1 MLRANTD
8 HAASAWCSSH
18 ILSGPRTSEPSGPG
32 ESLQG
37 VHHLQS
43 GVRRVSPHMLKTTW
57 TRAPHRMPVLSPEC
71 THTAAARPRGS
82 EALTEIQAPSTG
94 QPGHAPQTAHQ
105 SGRCPTGQLS
115 NHAWWTEV
123 AVPRGASRAL
133 AAPQV
138 NSVQLILWK
147 LERATRS
154 KVRNFT

>member
-1 MLRANTD
+1 MQLLLGALPIFSQDLGRQ
-8 HAASAWCSSH
+8 
-18 ILSGPRTSEPSGPG
+18 
-32 ESLQG
+32 SLQDRG
-37 VHHLQS
+37 KAAHGAS
-43 GVRRVSPHMLKTTW
+43 KGCTISKAECAVSPHMLKTTW
-57 TRAPHRMPVLSPEC
+57 TWAPHRMPVLSPEC

-115 NHAWWTEV
+115 NHTWWMEV